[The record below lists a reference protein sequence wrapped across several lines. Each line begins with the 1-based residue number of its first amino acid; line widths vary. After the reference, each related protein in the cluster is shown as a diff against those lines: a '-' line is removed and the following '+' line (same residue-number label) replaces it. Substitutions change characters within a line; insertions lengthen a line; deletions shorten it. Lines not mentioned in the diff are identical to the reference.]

1 MSEGDRPEPGHDVCH
16 SVPPDPPGG
25 RGYVKV
31 HAIITQEQRA
41 RLQQLAKV
49 RHCSVSVLLR
59 QAVDTLVGQR

>member
-1 MSEGDRPEPGHDVCH
+1 MRETDAETPAARHEVCP
-16 SVPPDPPGG
+16 SDPPGG

-41 RLQQLAKV
+41 RLQQLAKA

-59 QAVDTLVGQR
+59 QAVDTLVGPRG

>member
-1 MSEGDRPEPGHDVCH
+1 MSVGDRPTDRHAVGQPG
-16 SVPPDPPGG
+16 PPGG